1 MSTTTN
7 AVAGLDGVVVAQT
20 ELSSVNGTDGILTYR
35 GYNIHDLAE
44 KVAFEEIAHLL
55 WYGTLPTQA
64 QLDELN
70 GKLNS
75 HRTLSDDLM
84 NTIRALPKTGA
95 PINALA
101 VGVTALGM
109 EDANQDDLTHEGL
122 QEKAICLTGAM
133 PTILAAYQRLRSGE
147 EPIAPDPAL
156 GTAGNF
162 LYMVTGEQPTDT
174 KCDAFNLY
182 LVLLAEHSMNA
193 STFTSRSTIS
203 SSSDIYSAVT
213 AALGSLKG
221 VAHGGANMMAMNM
234 LLDIGHPGEI
244 DDYIDESLRIKRR
257 LMGMGHRIYKTR
269 DPRVDHLMKWSEK
282 VAAEVG
288 DDRWYQL
295 AHRMEELTATHPYFS
310 ERKLYPNVEFY
321 SAPLLY
327 NLGFPPDLMPG
338 VFALS
343 RIVGW
348 SANIMEQMEH
358 NRLMRP
364 QAEYIGPQSQQFV
377 EIGKRT

>member
-1 MSTTTN
+1 MSTTAAT
-7 AVAGLDGVVVAQT
+7 AGLDGIVVAQT

-44 KVAFEEIAHLL
+44 KTSFEEIAHLL
-55 WYGTLPTQA
+55 WYGTLPTQT

-70 GKLNS
+70 QHLGR
-75 HRTLSDDLM
+75 HRNLSDAVM
-84 NTIRALPKTGA
+84 NTLRALPTSGQ

-101 VGVTALGM
+101 AGVMAVGM
-109 EDANQDDLTHEGL
+109 EDPDQDNLTREGL
-122 QEKAICLTGAM
+122 LEKAIRLTGAM
-133 PTILAAYQRLRSGE
+133 PTILAAYQRLRSGQ
-147 EPIAPDPAL
+147 EPIAPDTSL

-174 KCDAFNLY
+174 RCDAFNVY

-203 SSSDIYSAVT
+203 STSDIYSAVT

-269 DPRVDHLMKWSEK
+269 DPRVDHLMRWSEK
-282 VAAEVG
+282 VADEVG

-327 NLGFPPDLMPG
+327 NLAFPPDLMPG

-364 QAEYIGPQSQQFV
+364 QAEYIGPTSQEFTP
-377 EIGKRT
+377 IGER

>member
-1 MSTTTN
+1 MSSTTVN
-7 AVAGLDGVVVAQT
+7 AGLEGIVVAQT
-20 ELSSVNGTDGILTYR
+20 ELSSVNGTEGILTYR

-44 KVAFEEIAHLL
+44 HTSFEEIVHLL
-55 WYGTLPTQA
+55 WYGTLPTQS
-64 QLDELN
+64 QLDDLQH
-70 GKLNS
+70 KLAE
-75 HRTLSDDLM
+75 HRKASDAVK
-84 NTIRALPKTGA
+84 NVVRALPTTGQ

-101 VGVTALGM
+101 AGVIAAGM
-109 EDANQDDLTHEGL
+109 EDETQDDLSQEAL
-122 QEKAICLTGAM
+122 CEKAVRLAGVM
-133 PTILAAYQRLRSGE
+133 PTILAAYQRLRSGQ
-147 EPIAPDPAL
+147 EPIEPVDDL
-156 GTAGNF
+156 NTAGNF
-162 LYMVTGEQPTDT
+162 LYMIHGKRPSETATA
-174 KCDAFNLY
+174 AFNLY

-203 SSSDIYSAVT
+203 STSDIYSAIA

-244 DDYIDESLRIKRR
+244 EDYIDESLRIKRR

-282 VAAEVG
+282 VAEEVG
-288 DDRWYQL
+288 DTQWYQL
-295 AHRMEELTATHPYFS
+295 AHRMEELTATHPYFA

-338 VFALS
+338 VFAIS
-343 RIVGW
+343 RIAGW
-348 SANIMEQMEH
+348 SANIMEQMAN

-364 QAEYIGPQSQQFV
+364 QAEYIGPASQQFTP
-377 EIGKRT
+377 IDQRG